1 MIPQS
6 MIPITSLQTASS
18 IYYDDCDMDDFQD
31 ALSQLDE
38 PEPTHDSIDDSSET
52 CCSETGCSVETASTT
67 LTRVSFAKNIVTEV
81 WEEKEADNF
90 FLDLSRLKSF
100 WISSKKSIVNK
111 IRKPQIKE
119 NKRSMYY

>member
-18 IYYDDCDMDDFQD
+18 IYYDACDMDDFQD

-38 PEPTHDSIDDSSET
+38 PEPTHDSIDDSSAT

-81 WEEKEADNF
+81 WEEKESENV
-90 FLDLSRLKSF
+90 FLNLSRLKSF
-100 WISSKKSIVNK
+100 WISSKKSIFNK

-119 NKRSMYY
+119 NTRSMYY